1 MKWSPTV
8 FGMLFT
14 LSHRTVPRNR
24 FWINSV
30 PPIWMVRSCS
40 YPLNQSHWQVQSRAS
55 WDISGTNVVRL
66 VRAKQPVKRKSSLDT
81 LIEVVQ
87 KELLRVN
94 EQANSKSPS
103 PSPPRLTHVRSL
115 PNSRQLNRTGSHR
128 SVMQS
133 VLPSSHPASLTSQS
147 VHSLKITRK
156 DLSHNTGH
164 FKRSLSYR
172 QRHRS
177 LNAHDDAD
185 PMDHDGIEQR
195 SWNDFVDDGH
205 SESETIED
213 VVRDTVDRLVAIT
226 LLNTAPFVVN
236 MLTAVPGSAT
246 NTDSKMSTNSFG
258 THVSSP
264 LSNSRS
270 FEIVPISLFSLRI
283 RLP

>member
-1 MKWSPTV
+1 MNGTFAS
-8 FGMLFT
+8 
-14 LSHRTVPRNR
+14 
-24 FWINSV
+24 
-30 PPIWMVRSCS
+30 
-40 YPLNQSHWQVQSRAS
+40 NQSHSQVRSRAS
-55 WDISGTNVVRL
+55 RNISGTNVVRL

-103 PSPPRLTHVRSL
+103 PSPPRLAHVRSV
-115 PNSRQLNRTGSHR
+115 PNSKQLNRTGSHR
-128 SVMQS
+128 SVMHS
-133 VLPSSHPASLTSQS
+133 ILPSSHPASLTSQS
-147 VHSLKITRK
+147 IHSLKITRK

-177 LNAHDDAD
+177 LNTHDDAD

-213 VVRDTVDRLVAIT
+213 AVRETVDRLVAIT
-226 LLNTAPFVVN
+226 LMNTAPFVVN
-236 MLTAVPGSAT
+236 MLTAAPGSAT
-246 NTDSKMSTNSFG
+246 NTDSKMSNNTFG
-258 THVSSP
+258 TNVSSRI
-264 LSNSRS
+264 SNSGS
-270 FEIVPISLFSLRI
+270 LEIVLMYLFVLRI
-283 RLP
+283 HLP